1 VAFQLQNGI
10 INNLFISENMLIDV
24 SLKLKEGMVFR
35 EGSPSFSITSL
46 KCYHENEGE
55 YITSMINTPAHI
67 GTHID
72 IIGKDTLIK
81 LDRFIGRGVLIDI
94 STVKES
100 QISMKHII
108 NPNIVKKGDF
118 VFFKTNWSKKIES
131 NDYYNHP
138 ELSFEVLDFLAI
150 KGINMVGI
158 DALGL
163 GKGKNHGIYDRYLA
177 SKGVFIIEN
186 LTNLDLIKKESFI
199 VYCFPLSVENLEAIP
214 ARVVVD
220 V

>member
-1 VAFQLQNGI
+1 
-10 INNLFISENMLIDV
+10 MLIDV

-35 EGSPSFSITSL
+35 GGSPPFSITSI

-55 YITSMINTPAHI
+55 YSTSIINTPAHI

-72 IIGKDTLIK
+72 TIVKDNLIEV
-81 LDRFIGRGVLIDI
+81 DRLIGRGVLIDI
-94 STVKES
+94 SNVKES
-100 QISMKHII
+100 QILMEHIN
-108 NPNIVKKGDF
+108 NPNLVKKGDF
-118 VFFKTNWSKKIES
+118 VFFKTNWSNKIES

-138 ELSFEVLDFLAI
+138 ELSFEVLDFLVG

-186 LTNLDLIKKESFI
+186 LTNLDLIKKESFM